1 MAVRIAVI
9 GAGVMGADHA
19 RTLRR
24 TVSGADVAAVF
35 DADPSRAARVSLEC
49 GIAPAA
55 ADAFELIADRSI
67 DAVLVATPDETHAA
81 LVLACIEAK
90 KPVLCEKPLAATLDE
105 CSAIMAAE
113 IAAGRRLVQ
122 VGFMRRFDPGYLAMK
137 RSLAEDRLGLPLFMH
152 CVHRN
157 AVAPHFIT
165 SDLVITNS
173 TVHEID
179 VARWLLDDEFAAA
192 TVATPRRPRGIEGRA
207 PQFVVLESR
216 SGVVVDIEAFLDAGY
231 GYDVRAEVVC
241 ERGTISLAPAP
252 PTSERFAGLAGFRV
266 DEDWRARF
274 ADAYRHELQAW
285 VDSIG
290 SGTPTGSSAWD
301 GYAAAVTAQACL
313 AALRSGTRSKVDLE
327 PRPDFYR
334 PTALVGPGRPA

>member
-1 MAVRIAVI
+1 
-9 GAGVMGADHA
+9 MGADHA
-19 RTLRR
+19 RTLHRA
-24 TVSGADVAAVF
+24 VSGADVVAVF
-35 DADPSRAARVSLEC
+35 DADPSRAARVSAEC
-49 GIAPAA
+49 GLAPTAA
-55 ADAFELIADRSI
+55 EAFGLIADRSI

-81 LVLACIEAK
+81 LVLACIAGD

-105 CSAIMAAE
+105 CRAIMAAE

-122 VGFMRRFDPGYLAMK
+122 VGFMRRFDPGYGAMK
-137 RSLAEDRLGLPLFMH
+137 RSLGEGRLGLPLFMH

-179 VARWLLDDEFAAA
+179 AARWLLDDEFAAA
-192 TVATPRRPRGIEGRA
+192 TVVTPRRPRGIEGRA

-231 GYDVRAEVVC
+231 GYDVRAELVC

-252 PTSERFAGLAGFRV
+252 PTLQRYAGLEGFRV
-266 DEDWRARF
+266 EEDWRARF
-274 ADAYRHELQAW
+274 AAAYRHELQAW
-285 VDSIG
+285 VDSMG
-290 SGTPTGSSAWD
+290 AGMPTGSSAWD
-301 GYAAAVTAQACL
+301 GYAAAVTAEGCL
-313 AALRSGTRSKVDLE
+313 SALRSGTKTKVDLE

-334 PTALVGPGRPA
+334 PPALAGTGHAT